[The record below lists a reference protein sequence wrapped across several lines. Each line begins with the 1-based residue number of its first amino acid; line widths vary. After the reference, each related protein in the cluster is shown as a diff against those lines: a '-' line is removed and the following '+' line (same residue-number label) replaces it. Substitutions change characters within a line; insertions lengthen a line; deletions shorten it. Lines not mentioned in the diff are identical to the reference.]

1 MAVPLLTPRDVGLGL
16 LFDLAPEALLV
27 IEQDA
32 GQIALCN
39 PAAERLLGRPAQ
51 ELIGLPLES
60 LVPTSL
66 HARARAALAAAEQPG
81 ASHTVELAVLA
92 RDRQQ
97 GWVEATLTALPSV
110 EGRGRYTLLMAREVT
125 GRSLPESFPR
135 FRQEFATILDGVAD
149 GVIVLDAGRQLTYC
163 NAAAARLLGFS
174 SPAEA
179 LATPLAETLTRFE
192 VLDEQGQPLPREQF
206 PGVRALGGE
215 ETPERMIRWR
225 IRATS
230 EERWSIVKARP
241 IRDAMGRV
249 LAAISMFA
257 DVTLQQRA
265 VRSQRLVAEASRT
278 FAEAGLDVEAAL
290 QALARAVAEG
300 PGDGCSILLLSEDG
314 AWLRPVAVVHPNPA
328 ITDSVRAAMAA
339 APQRADE
346 GLSGRVLRSG
356 EPLWIPV
363 TTPDELVRLVKPEYR
378 AHVARYAAAS
388 LVVVPLRAHGRTLG
402 TLVATRDQPGRP
414 YDREDLALLQELA
427 DRAALA
433 VDNARLYRAE
443 QRARTEE
450 ALARTV
456 AERAAERIARL
467 QAVTAS
473 LSQALTTDQVAAV
486 VIEQGVAA
494 LGAYAGAV
502 FLVDA
507 EGQFLELAWIA
518 GYEASRL
525 GPWSRFPLAADVPLA
540 EAVRSGEAIWLEDA
554 SEYALRY
561 PQLAS
566 THEPRTRAL
575 ACIPLSTGG
584 RALGGLV
591 LSFDERR
598 PFPPEDRAL
607 ILAVAGQCAQALGR
621 ARAFEAERQAR
632 EVAEAAQRRLRFLAE
647 ASRVLGSA
655 LEYETTLQTVAR
667 LALPDLADWC
677 VVDLEQPD
685 GTLRRVAVAHSG
697 GAAGLEAL
705 GRAARQPIH
714 REAPHPHAQAL
725 RTGRSMLVPA
735 VSESLLRVMA
745 RDEEHLAL
753 LQQLALVSG
762 IVVPLAARGRTFG
775 VLSLARAAPHAPY
788 TEEDLALAEELA
800 RRAAVAIDNATL
812 YTQAERSVQEAQALY
827 RAALAI
833 GGELELEARL
843 ERVLDATLELLEVS
857 HAHLGLVDPERREV
871 VIVAER
877 GLSSAAVGGRIP
889 LGAGLAGRV
898 VADNRPLRSDDLWED
913 PRNWNADLVHQE
925 GVRAWLGVPLAD
937 ATGAFGMLAAL
948 STEQGVFTDAHERR
962 LLSIAALAS
971 AAVREARLRQQL
983 EQALQARDEF
993 LSVAAHELK
1002 TPVTGIKGY
1011 AQLLLRA
1018 HGREGEDPGRFG
1030 RLLQALNEA
1039 ADRLAGLTQDLL
1051 EISRLHRGQL
1061 VLRKAPLDL
1070 GALVERVTRR
1080 HADLLGQPEQLLVD
1094 LGDGPHPV
1102 EGDADRLEQVLTNLL
1117 ENASKYS
1124 PRGAAVHVALRSHEA
1139 GVLLSVRDEGI
1150 GLPTGSE
1157 QAIFEPFGRAANAI
1171 QKNIAGIGLGLHICR
1186 SIIERHSGRIW
1197 AESPGEGRGT
1207 TLFVW
1212 LPRASAPSG

>member
-1 MAVPLLTPRDVGLGL
+1 
-16 LFDLAPEALLV
+16 
-27 IEQDA
+27 
-32 GQIALCN
+32 
-39 PAAERLLGRPAQ
+39 
-51 ELIGLPLES
+51 
-60 LVPTSL
+60 
-66 HARARAALAAAEQPG
+66 
-81 ASHTVELAVLA
+81 
-92 RDRQQ
+92 
-97 GWVEATLTALPSV
+97 
-110 EGRGRYTLLMAREVT
+110 
-125 GRSLPESFPR
+125 
-135 FRQEFATILDGVAD
+135 
-149 GVIVLDAGRQLTYC
+149 
-163 NAAAARLLGFS
+163 
-174 SPAEA
+174 
-179 LATPLAETLTRFE
+179 
-192 VLDEQGQPLPREQF
+192 
-206 PGVRALGGE
+206 
-215 ETPERMIRWR
+215 
-225 IRATS
+225 
-230 EERWSIVKARP
+230 
-241 IRDAMGRV
+241 
-249 LAAISMFA
+249 
-257 DVTLQQRA
+257 
-265 VRSQRLVAEASRT
+265 
-278 FAEAGLDVEAAL
+278 
-290 QALARAVAEG
+290 
-300 PGDGCSILLLSEDG
+300 
-314 AWLRPVAVVHPNPA
+314 
-328 ITDSVRAAMAA
+328 
-339 APQRADE
+339 
-346 GLSGRVLRSG
+346 
-356 EPLWIPV
+356 
-363 TTPDELVRLVKPEYR
+363 
-378 AHVARYAAAS
+378 
-388 LVVVPLRAHGRTLG
+388 
-402 TLVATRDQPGRP
+402 
-414 YDREDLALLQELA
+414 
-427 DRAALA
+427 
-433 VDNARLYRAE
+433 
-443 QRARTEE
+443 
-450 ALARTV
+450 
-456 AERAAERIARL
+456 
-467 QAVTAS
+467 
-473 LSQALTTDQVAAV
+473 
-486 VIEQGVAA
+486 A

-507 EGQFLELAWIA
+507 EGQFLELARIA

-714 REAPHPHAQAL
+714 REDPHPHAQAL

-812 YTQAERSVQEAQALY
+812 YTQAERSVQEARALY

-889 LGAGLAGRV
+889 SAPGSPAGSWRTTGRCGPTISGKT
-898 VADNRPLRSDDLWED
+898 R
-913 PRNWNADLVHQE
+913 
-925 GVRAWLGVPLAD
+925 
-937 ATGAFGMLAAL
+937 ATG
-948 STEQGVFTDAHERR
+948 
-962 LLSIAALAS
+962 
-971 AAVREARLRQQL
+971 
-983 EQALQARDEF
+983 
-993 LSVAAHELK
+993 
-1002 TPVTGIKGY
+1002 TPTSC
-1011 AQLLLRA
+1011 
-1018 HGREGEDPGRFG
+1018 
-1030 RLLQALNEA
+1030 
-1039 ADRLAGLTQDLL
+1039 T
-1051 EISRLHRGQL
+1051 
-1061 VLRKAPLDL
+1061 RK
-1070 GALVERVTRR
+1070 
-1080 HADLLGQPEQLLVD
+1080 
-1094 LGDGPHPV
+1094 
-1102 EGDADRLEQVLTNLL
+1102 
-1117 ENASKYS
+1117 
-1124 PRGAAVHVALRSHEA
+1124 
-1139 GVLLSVRDEGI
+1139 
-1150 GLPTGSE
+1150 
-1157 QAIFEPFGRAANAI
+1157 
-1171 QKNIAGIGLGLHICR
+1171 
-1186 SIIERHSGRIW
+1186 
-1197 AESPGEGRGT
+1197 
-1207 TLFVW
+1207 
-1212 LPRASAPSG
+1212 ASAPGSVCRSRMPRARLACSRRSALSKACSRTRTSVGSCRSRRSPPRPCARRGCGSNWSRRSRPATSSCPWLRTS